1 MQLADEKSIEMCHFT
16 SASQKIKQQKSKYLF
31 FAGIDKNK
39 WDIIA
44 VPALQIG
51 LYQWSFG

>member
-31 FAGIDKNK
+31 LAGIDKNK